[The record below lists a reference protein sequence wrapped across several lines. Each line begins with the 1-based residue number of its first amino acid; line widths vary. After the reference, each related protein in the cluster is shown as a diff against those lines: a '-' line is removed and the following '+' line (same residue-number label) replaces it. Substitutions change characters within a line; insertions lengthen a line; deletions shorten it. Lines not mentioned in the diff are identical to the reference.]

1 VLRMAASLESARL
14 PAGALSEQ
22 AAELG
27 TDVPSA
33 VEPGLVLGTG
43 AGEVIERRHALGP
56 HAFVIVP
63 QPHLLSTA
71 VVYREADRLGLP
83 RAPASFE
90 AAAAELTLAV
100 RPGDRLPAE
109 SIVNDLA
116 PAAVSLCPPVQEAL
130 EAVRDAGADHALVCG
145 SGPTVAGL
153 FWGEDGEE
161 RAGSA
166 ASELVGRYP
175 RASSA
180 IPVGE
185 DFGIP
190 VRK

>member
-1 VLRMAASLESARL
+1 
-14 PAGALSEQ
+14 
-22 AAELG
+22 
-27 TDVPSA
+27 
-33 VEPGLVLGTG
+33 
-43 AGEVIERRHALGP
+43 
-56 HAFVIVP
+56 VP